1 MNSQFE
7 RIERGQNAHTDTTL
21 RRELDYVY
29 DCLQNNC
36 PVRELPRTIQDNVV
50 FTNDRVAAYTLVDD
64 EVRGGIRRLFVALR
78 SFLAGRRL
86 EAADQATVAPVQRQT
101 EAQ

>member
-21 RRELDYVY
+21 RRELNYIY

-50 FTNDRVAAYTLVDD
+50 FTNDRVAAYTFVDA
-64 EVRGGIRRLFVALR
+64 EVRGGIRRLFAGLR
-78 SFLAGRRL
+78 SLLAGRRL
-86 EAADQATVAPVQRQT
+86 EAADQATVTPVERPA